1 MCNIPLHETKNDFMK
16 MQVSAKV
23 AWCVGRV
30 VAMTILISAAL
41 GSSARA
47 ETYSYDFHGT
57 DTSSASAGNVDV
69 TFQITGD
76 KQGANID
83 VSAVEILVI
92 DGASSA
98 TNLFAALGM
107 YQLKP
112 GTNRLKF
119 PVTGVTS
126 QPTSIT
132 ITNGRDTDLPGNVWK
147 LDLNGNTASLRT
159 HGDAMDII
167 FKGSLAPKVD
177 TATAE
182 DSKTMY
188 IVGGI
193 IGAATIGTG
202 IYLLIENGKRKE
214 RHRRRRRSLM
224 VKDLGKKLED
234 V

>member
-1 MCNIPLHETKNDFMK
+1 
-16 MQVSAKV
+16 MQVSVKV
-23 AWCVGRV
+23 AWCVRRV

-47 ETYSYDFHGT
+47 ETFRYDFHGT
-57 DTSSASAGNVDV
+57 DSSSASAGNVDV

-112 GTNRLKF
+112 GISGLKF

-147 LDLNGNTASLRT
+147 LDLNGKTASLRT
-159 HGDAMDII
+159 HGEAMDVI
-167 FKGSLAPKVD
+167 FKGSLAPKQMD
-177 TATAE
+177 KAAAE

-202 IYLLIENGKRKE
+202 IYLLMETGKRKE
-214 RHRRRRRSLM
+214 RHRKRRRSLM
-224 VKDLGKKLED
+224 VKDPNKKTED
-234 V
+234 A

>member
-1 MCNIPLHETKNDFMK
+1 MK

-47 ETYSYDFHGT
+47 EKYSYDFHGT
-57 DTSSASAGNVDV
+57 DSSSASAGNVDV

-76 KQGANID
+76 KQGTNID

-112 GTNRLKF
+112 GTNGLKF

-167 FKGSLAPKVD
+167 FKGSLSPKVD

-224 VKDLGKKLED
+224 VKDPGKKLED

>member
-1 MCNIPLHETKNDFMK
+1 MK

-23 AWCVGRV
+23 TRCVGRV
-30 VAMTILISAAL
+30 VAMTLLISSAL
-41 GSSARA
+41 GSSALA
-47 ETYSYDFHGT
+47 DTHQFDFHGT
-57 DTSSASAGNVDV
+57 DRSSASAGNVDV

-112 GTNRLKF
+112 GISGLKF
-119 PVTGVTS
+119 PVTGATS

-147 LDLNGNTASLRT
+147 LDLNGKTASLRT
-159 HGDAMDII
+159 HGEAMDVI
-167 FKGSLAPKVD
+167 FKGSLTPKQVD
-177 TATAE
+177 KAAAE

-202 IYLLIENGKRKE
+202 IYLLMETGKRKE
-214 RHRRRRRSLM
+214 RHRKRRRSLM
-224 VKDLGKKLED
+224 VKDPDKKLED
-234 V
+234 A

>member
-1 MCNIPLHETKNDFMK
+1 MK
-16 MQVSAKV
+16 MQVSLKV

-30 VAMTILISAAL
+30 VAATILISSAL
-41 GSSARA
+41 GSAVWA
-47 ETYSYDFHGT
+47 DTFQFDFHGT

-69 TFQITGD
+69 TFQITGE

-83 VSAVEILVI
+83 VSAVDILVI

-107 YQLKP
+107 YQLKS
-112 GTNRLKF
+112 GTSGLKF

-147 LDLNGNTASLRT
+147 LDLNANTASMRT
-159 HGDAMDII
+159 HGEAMDVI
-167 FKGSLAPKVD
+167 FKGALTPKPID
-177 TATAE
+177 QATAE
-182 DSKTMY
+182 ESKTMY

-202 IYLLIENGKRKE
+202 IYLLMENGKRKE
-214 RHRRRRRSLM
+214 RHRKRRRSLM
-224 VKDLGKKLED
+224 VKNPNKKTED
-234 V
+234 A

>member
-1 MCNIPLHETKNDFMK
+1 MK
-16 MQVSAKV
+16 MQVSVKV
-23 AWCVGRV
+23 AWCVRRV

-47 ETYSYDFHGT
+47 ETFRYDFHGT

-69 TFQITGD
+69 TFQITGE

-98 TNLFAALGM
+98 TNLFASLGM
-107 YQLKP
+107 YQLKL
-112 GTNRLKF
+112 GTSGLKF

-147 LDLNGNTASLRT
+147 LDLNANTASMRT
-159 HGDAMDII
+159 HGEAMDVI
-167 FKGSLAPKVD
+167 FKGSLAPKQMD
-177 TATAE
+177 KAAAE

-202 IYLLIENGKRKE
+202 IYLLMETGKRKE
-214 RHRRRRRSLM
+214 RHRKRRRSLM
-224 VKDLGKKLED
+224 VKDPNKKTED
-234 V
+234 A

>member
-1 MCNIPLHETKNDFMK
+1 MK
-16 MQVSAKV
+16 MQVSVKV
-23 AWCVGRV
+23 AWCVRRV

-47 ETYSYDFHGT
+47 ETFRYDFHGT

-69 TFQITGD
+69 TFQITGE

-98 TNLFAALGM
+98 TNLFASLGM
-107 YQLKP
+107 YQLKS
-112 GTNRLKF
+112 GTSGLKF

-147 LDLNGNTASLRT
+147 LDLNANTASMRT
-159 HGDAMDII
+159 HGEAMDVI
-167 FKGSLAPKVD
+167 FKGSLAPKQMD
-177 TATAE
+177 KAAAE

-202 IYLLIENGKRKE
+202 IYLLMETGKRKE
-214 RHRRRRRSLM
+214 RHRKRRRSLM
-224 VKDLGKKLED
+224 VKDPNKKTED
-234 V
+234 A

>member
-1 MCNIPLHETKNDFMK
+1 MK

-23 AWCVGRV
+23 TWCVGRV
-30 VAMTILISAAL
+30 VAMTLLISSAL
-41 GSSARA
+41 GSSALA
-47 ETYSYDFHGT
+47 DTHQFDFHGT
-57 DTSSASAGNVDV
+57 DSSSASAGNVDV

-98 TNLFAALGM
+98 TNLFTALGM

-112 GTNRLKF
+112 GISGLKF

-147 LDLNGNTASLRT
+147 LDLNGKTASLRT
-159 HGDAMDII
+159 HGEAMDVI
-167 FKGSLAPKVD
+167 FKGSLTPKQMD
-177 TATAE
+177 KAAAE

-202 IYLLIENGKRKE
+202 IYLLMETGKRKE
-214 RHRRRRRSLM
+214 RHRKRRRSLM
-224 VKDLGKKLED
+224 VKDPNKKTED
-234 V
+234 A

>member
-1 MCNIPLHETKNDFMK
+1 
-16 MQVSAKV
+16 MQVSVKV
-23 AWCVGRV
+23 AWCVRRV

-47 ETYSYDFHGT
+47 ETFRYDFHGT

-69 TFQITGD
+69 TFQITGE

-92 DGASSA
+92 DGTSSA
-98 TNLFAALGM
+98 MNLFAALGM
-107 YQLKP
+107 YQLKS
-112 GTNRLKF
+112 GTSGLKF

-147 LDLNGNTASLRT
+147 LDLNANTASMRT
-159 HGDAMDII
+159 HGEAMDVI
-167 FKGSLAPKVD
+167 FKGSITPKPID
-177 TATAE
+177 QATAE

-202 IYLLIENGKRKE
+202 IYLLMETGKRK
-214 RHRRRRRSLM
+214 
-224 VKDLGKKLED
+224 
-234 V
+234 

>member
-1 MCNIPLHETKNDFMK
+1 
-16 MQVSAKV
+16 MQVSVKV
-23 AWCVGRV
+23 AWCVRRV

-47 ETYSYDFHGT
+47 ETFRYDFHGT

-112 GTNRLKF
+112 GISGLKF

-147 LDLNGNTASLRT
+147 LDLNGKTASLRT
-159 HGDAMDII
+159 HGEAMDVI
-167 FKGSLAPKVD
+167 FKGSLTPKQMD
-177 TATAE
+177 KAAAE

-202 IYLLIENGKRKE
+202 IYLLMETGKRKE
-214 RHRRRRRSLM
+214 RHRKRRRSLM
-224 VKDLGKKLED
+224 VKDPNKKTED
-234 V
+234 A

>member
-1 MCNIPLHETKNDFMK
+1 MK
-16 MQVSAKV
+16 MHVPTKIAWSNSHIV
-23 AWCVGRV
+23 AI
-30 VAMTILISAAL
+30 TILMSSLL
-41 GSSARA
+41 GSAVRA
-47 ETYSYDFHGT
+47 DTFQFDFHGT

-112 GTNRLKF
+112 GTSGLKF
-119 PVTGVTS
+119 PVTGVS
-126 QPTSIT
+126 SHPTSIT
-132 ITNGRDTDLPGNVWK
+132 ITNGRDTNLPGNVWK
-147 LDLNGNTASLRT
+147 LDLNANTASMRT
-159 HGDAMDII
+159 HGEAMDVI
-167 FKGSLAPKVD
+167 FKGALTPKQEGK
-177 TATAE
+177 ATSE

-202 IYLLIENGKRKE
+202 IYLLMENGKRKE
-214 RHRRRRRSLM
+214 RHRKRRRSLM
-224 VKDLGKKLED
+224 VKDPNKKTED